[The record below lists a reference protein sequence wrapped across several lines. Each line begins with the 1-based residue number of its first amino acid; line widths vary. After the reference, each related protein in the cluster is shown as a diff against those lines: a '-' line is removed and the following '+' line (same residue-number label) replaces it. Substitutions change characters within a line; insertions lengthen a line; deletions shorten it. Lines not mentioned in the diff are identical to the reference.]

1 VKRKKNNFEEGI
13 KKALS
18 MLERFSPKE
27 LFSPGGN
34 GPSSD
39 DLCEQLLQ
47 RLNFLLDDRR
57 NNLSKLEFV
66 EKELLVFKNVNV
78 ESGKLLERKI
88 EELSLLR
95 LIIDTTTRAMMSQ
108 DPFKLI
114 LKQVLSIIGADFG
127 FMTFLDPESGQFE
140 LRTAISADAQH
151 PEDNLIGIAERI
163 VKQIAPPEHS
173 FRIPDVQA
181 NRELSDVTSAE
192 PLIRSLASFPLVVD
206 DKQVGVLTLCSQHV
220 DAFDDE
226 TERIM
231 HIIAGQVAV
240 TVQNVLLYAEIK
252 KTKEYLENL
261 VERAGDAIF
270 TLDRSHN
277 IVSWNNGAQTIF
289 ERSKDEVIGRTVYD
303 LMPVD
308 AAAALKSQIENLLKL
323 ETIVTIETEAARK
336 NGEATQI
343 ALTLSPIRDGAGEV
357 IGVSGIAKDISEHK
371 RVEEELRRLNSAK
384 SQFVSTVS
392 HELRTPLTSI
402 KSYVQ
407 ILLHE
412 MNELP
417 DETVLRYFIIMNDEC
432 DRLSG
437 LIGNVLDLQKL
448 ESGMLDVRLE
458 PLLLAEVI
466 SRFKELFSGITVPN
480 RIELTTEFIV
490 PDHMTRVLGDRKR
503 LMQIFSNLLSNAF
516 KFTQPGGKIEITLTR
531 ENNEVLVIIS
541 DEGIGIPPDEAEKI
555 FDKFYQVDNEV
566 TRAKGGTGLGLAIT
580 KDLVTLHNGRIWVES
595 EEGQGCHFHLA
606 IPAAE

>member
-1 VKRKKNNFEEGI
+1 
-13 KKALS
+13 

-27 LFSPGGN
+27 LSFEEGTGPG
-34 GPSSD
+34 SS
-39 DLCEQLLQ
+39 DLCEQLFQ

-57 NNLSKLEFV
+57 NSLRKLEFV

-95 LIIDTTTRAMMSQ
+95 LITDTATRAIMSQ

-114 LKQVLSIIGADFG
+114 LDQVLSIIGADFV
-127 FMTFLDPESGQFE
+127 FLSVLDPESGQFE
-140 LRTAISADAQH
+140 LRTAVSTDSQYPQPI
-151 PEDNLIGIAERI
+151 LIGIGEEI
-163 VKQIAPPEHS
+163 VKHIDPQGHS
-173 FRIPDVQA
+173 LRIPDVQA
-181 NRELSDVTSAE
+181 DGEFSDLAGDE
-192 PLIRSLASFPLVVD
+192 NLIRSLASFPLVVEE
-206 DKQVGVLTLCSQHV
+206 KQVGVLTLCSQHT

-240 TVQNVLLYAEIK
+240 TIQNALLYAEIK

-303 LMPVD
+303 LMPVE
-308 AAAALKSQIENLLKL
+308 AAAALKNHVESVLES
-323 ETIVTIETEAARK
+323 ETIVTIETEAIRHH
-336 NGEATQI
+336 GEAAQV
-343 ALTLSPIRDGAGEV
+343 ALTLSPIRDAAGEV

-371 RVEEELRRLNSAK
+371 RVEEELRQLNSAK

-412 MNELP
+412 MNQLP
-417 DETVLRYFIIMNDEC
+417 EETVLRYFIIMNDEC
-432 DRLSG
+432 DRLSA

-458 PLLLAEVI
+458 PLLLSEVI
-466 SRFKELFSGITVPN
+466 SQFKELFAGIAVPN
-480 RIELTTEFIV
+480 RIELATEFVV

-516 KFTQPGGKIEITLTR
+516 KFTQPGGKVEITLTR
-531 ENNEVLVIIS
+531 KNDEVLVVVS
-541 DEGIGIPPDEAEKI
+541 DEGIGIPPHEAERI

-580 KDLVTLHNGRIWVES
+580 KDLVTLHKGRIWVES
-595 EEGQGCHFHLA
+595 EEGKGCHFHLA

>member
-1 VKRKKNNFEEGI
+1 VRQKKNNFEEGI

-18 MLERFSPKE
+18 MLERFSPKD
-27 LFSPGGN
+27 LFSAEAS
-34 GPSSD
+34 GPSPN

-78 ESGKLLERKI
+78 ESGKLLERKL

-95 LIIDTTTRAMMSQ
+95 LITDTTTRAIMSQ

-114 LKQVLSIIGADFG
+114 LDQVLSIIGADFC
-127 FMTFLDPESGQFE
+127 FLSVLDPESGQFE
-140 LRTAISADAQH
+140 LRTAVSADAQH
-151 PEDNLIGIAERI
+151 PESVSIGIAERI
-163 VKQIAPPEHS
+163 VKHVTPREHS
-173 FRIPDVQA
+173 FRVPDVQA
-181 NRELSDVTSAE
+181 DPKLSALTGAELLV
-192 PLIRSLASFPLVVD
+192 RSLASFPLVVD
-206 DKQVGVLTLCSQHV
+206 DKQVGVLTLCSQRA

-240 TVQNVLLYAEIK
+240 TIQNALLYAEIK
-252 KTKEYLENL
+252 ETKEYLENL

-270 TLDRSHN
+270 TLDRLHN

-289 ERSKDEVIGRTVYD
+289 ERTKEEVIGRTVYD
-303 LMPVD
+303 LVLVD
-308 AAAALKSQIENLLKL
+308 AAAALKSHVESVLELKNF
-323 ETIVTIETEAARK
+323 VTIETEAAHH
-336 NGEATQI
+336 NGEAKQI
-343 ALTLSPIRDGAGEV
+343 ALTLSPIRDAAGEV

-412 MNELP
+412 VNQLP
-417 DETVLRYFIIMNDEC
+417 EETILRYFIIMNDEC
-432 DRLSG
+432 DRLSA
-437 LIGNVLDLQKL
+437 LIGNILDLQKL

-458 PLLLAEVI
+458 PLLLADVI
-466 SRFKELFSGITVPN
+466 SQFKDLFAGIAVPK

-516 KFTQPGGKIEITLTR
+516 KFTQPGGKVGITLTR
-531 ENNEVLVIIS
+531 ENDEVLVIVS

-595 EEGQGCHFHLA
+595 EEGKGCHFHLA